1 MPWIDDSQ
9 LPETVQKLDGGL
21 RSLWMDTANRAMDEG
36 YDEVK
41 AVAVAW
47 AVINKARAGEG
58 WMPAVYWKYPLMR
71 PGTYELEQGG
81 TLELD
86 TATIASVDDALNR
99 QYSLGQ
105 PCAIVYGHGSGQ
117 AEGLIPA
124 SMVEDSVLYG
134 ALVFNAWMNDGI
146 TTGTYGLS
154 VEAYRDYSSDAY
166 TGGATFPVWPVT
178 WAVLGADVQPA
189 VPPGEPLAAGQK
201 PTEAVRFTVKQE
213 TAPIRGAEPH
223 GKEAE
228 AMEELTKQIAALND
242 RIGTLEAAE
251 TELQA
256 KLSAAEKER
265 DDLKAAADAHQVEVQ
280 AAEIVTRTDK
290 LMAAEVRPGARDK
303 MKDKLTAA
311 ETPAA
316 KLALLE
322 AYEGIVEPVTVPAP
336 VLQASAPV
344 PDGEPVSEADK
355 LIQAAEKLA
364 ADEKITFAAAMTRL
378 NQTQKEG

>member
-1 MPWIDDSQ
+1 
-9 LPETVQKLDGGL
+9 
-21 RSLWMDTANRAMDEG
+21 
-36 YDEVK
+36 
-41 AVAVAW
+41 
-47 AVINKARAGEG
+47 
-58 WMPAVYWKYPLMR
+58 
-71 PGTYELEQGG
+71 
-81 TLELD
+81 
-86 TATIASVDDALNR
+86 
-99 QYSLGQ
+99 
-105 PCAIVYGHGSGQ
+105 
-117 AEGLIPA
+117 
-124 SMVEDSVLYG
+124 
-134 ALVFNAWMNDGI
+134 
-146 TTGTYGLS
+146 
-154 VEAYRDYSSDAY
+154 
-166 TGGATFPVWPVT
+166 
-178 WAVLGADVQPA
+178 
-189 VPPGEPLAAGQK
+189 
-201 PTEAVRFTVKQE
+201 
-213 TAPIRGAEPH
+213 
-223 GKEAE
+223 
-228 AMEELTKQIAALND
+228 MEELTKQIAALND

-256 KLSAAEKER
+256 KLQAAEKER

-303 MKDKLTAA
+303 MRDKLTAA